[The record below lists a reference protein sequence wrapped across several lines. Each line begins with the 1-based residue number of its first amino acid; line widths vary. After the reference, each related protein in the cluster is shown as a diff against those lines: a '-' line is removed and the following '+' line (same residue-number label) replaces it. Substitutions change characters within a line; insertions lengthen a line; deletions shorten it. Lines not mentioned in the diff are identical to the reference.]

1 MSNKCKITIKDIEII
16 IKLLDTKTSQKIWDK
31 LPYQS
36 TIKKWGKEIYFE
48 IDVNADLER
57 NSKKIITSGE
67 IVFWPAGKCIAI
79 GYGRTPLSIGNEIR
93 LADNCN
99 VWGITNSDLNNLDY
113 LNDEEE
119 IFITKEYG

>member
-79 GYGRTPLSIGNEIR
+79 GYGRTPISISNEIR

-113 LNDEEE
+113 LNDDEE
-119 IFITKEYG
+119 IFITKEYV

>member
-48 IDVNADLER
+48 IDVKADLER
-57 NSKKIITSGE
+57 NSKQIITSGE

-79 GYGRTPLSIGNEIR
+79 GYGRTPISISNEIR

-99 VWGITNSDLNNLDY
+99 VWGITNSDLKNLDY